1 MAKGNP
7 NPKPIKPRMA
17 TPTSPHFEGPGIS
30 LIDQY
35 NLTSVVREMRLKGHS
50 YRAIA
55 EYINEN
61 KLTPNGYILSYN
73 SIVRWCAKH
82 GLGGTIEATS
92 EMEAVNTYNV
102 NCTLLETMQS
112 TLETL
117 QVRLDEINKDPM
129 KCKMSELSQ
138 LVGSL
143 DKIGLRIQTLSA
155 SIGEMQE
162 KVYKYETVAK
172 AMETIMAIISN
183 KVRPEDYE
191 EIKAVLRED
200 PILCETL
207 KTIAPSNV

>member
-1 MAKGNP
+1 
-7 NPKPIKPRMA
+7 
-17 TPTSPHFEGPGIS
+17 
-30 LIDQY
+30 
-35 NLTSVVREMRLKGHS
+35 
-50 YRAIA
+50 
-55 EYINEN
+55 
-61 KLTPNGYILSYN
+61 
-73 SIVRWCAKH
+73 
-82 GLGGTIEATS
+82 
-92 EMEAVNTYNV
+92 
-102 NCTLLETMQS
+102 
-112 TLETL
+112 
-117 QVRLDEINKDPM
+117 
-129 KCKMSELSQ
+129 MSELSQ

-172 AMETIMAIISN
+172 AMETIMAIIST